1 MSESDSGKLGS
12 AVGGPGSIA
21 AADTGSQTGTKGI
34 ASGGLDAAN
43 PVGSRVAGQATPIVP
58 GGTTG
63 SADAQPNIEGTT
75 GASGGPTNDSEPGG
89 AAVGDTKTPN
99 AAPDMVD
106 NIAPDAAG
114 R

>member
-1 MSESDSGKLGS
+1 MSDSGKLGS

-21 AADTGSQTGTKGI
+21 AADTPSQTGTKGI
-34 ASGGLDAAN
+34 ASGGLEDADPA
-43 PVGSRVAGQATPIVP
+43 GSRAAGQATPIVP

-63 SADAQPNIEGTT
+63 TADAQPDIEGTT

-89 AAVGDTKTPN
+89 GTVGDTMPPN
-99 AAPDMVD
+99 AAPG
-106 NIAPDAAG
+106 AAG